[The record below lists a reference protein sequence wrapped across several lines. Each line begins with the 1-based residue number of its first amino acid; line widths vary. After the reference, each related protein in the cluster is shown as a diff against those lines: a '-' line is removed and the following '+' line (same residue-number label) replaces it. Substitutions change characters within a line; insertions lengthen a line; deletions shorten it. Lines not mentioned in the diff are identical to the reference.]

1 MNTQGFLLFS
11 ALFFSFTQTTVH
23 ADEVAGASPTPAT
36 QAAPLSGTLI
46 DRVEAIVNKK
56 AIYFSDIKKFRS
68 LTSLRAKVDP
78 LFANDPLSKK
88 TPTDSEIIDFLIAEA
103 LVLEKFPV
111 SDSDLDQEINSI
123 QTNLHI
129 DRDALRTAISREGFQ
144 FDDYQAL
151 MRASIAKRQLI
162 DRDIRN
168 KAAVSEDELKTE
180 YNRNRSGTK
189 TFQGAIHL
197 HLIKVTKKNYKTIKY
212 AKELYDQALKDLAS
226 GQSFEEIAKKTSDDS
241 SASNGGDLGFLSYQE
256 MSGPLQKEVQK
267 NLALK
272 TPDLKN
278 QISKFEDPTSFTIIK
293 ISEVSKDVDSGF
305 DKEKDALRGKLMEGE
320 FQHQIKLWIDRQR
333 ALNYIRINNQKTT

>member
-1 MNTQGFLLFS
+1 
-11 ALFFSFTQTTVH
+11 V
-23 ADEVAGASPTPAT
+23 
-36 QAAPLSGTLI
+36 AAPAASATPVPSLSGTLI

-56 AIYFSDIKKFRS
+56 AIYYSDTKKFRS
-68 LTSLRAKVDP
+68 LASLRSKVDP

-88 TPTDSEIIDFLIAEA
+88 TPTDTEIVDFLIAES
-103 LVLEKFPV
+103 LILEKFPV
-111 SDSDLDQEINSI
+111 SDTDLDQEINSI
-123 QTNLHI
+123 QANLHI
-129 DRDALRTAISREGFQ
+129 DRDALRAAITREGFQ

-180 YNRNRSGTK
+180 YNRNRSGSK

-197 HLIKVTKKNYKTIKY
+197 HLIKVTKKNYKTVKY
-212 AKELYDQALKDLAS
+212 AKDLYEQALKDLDS
-226 GQSFEEIAKKTSDDS
+226 GQSFEDVAKKTSDDN
-241 SASNGGDLGFLSYQE
+241 SATNGGDLGFLSYQE

-267 NLALK
+267 QLATK
-272 TPDLKN
+272 GVDQKN

-333 ALNYIRINNQKTT
+333 TLSYIRINQKTT

>member
-1 MNTQGFLLFS
+1 MNIQGFLLFS
-11 ALFFSFTQTTVH
+11 ALIFNFIPTVVC
-23 ADEVAGASPTPAT
+23 AETPVAASPTPT
-36 QAAPLSGTLI
+36 SQVAPLSGTLI

-56 AIYFSDIKKFRS
+56 AIYFSDIKKFRL
-68 LTSLRAKVDP
+68 LTSLRSKVDP
-78 LFANDPLSKK
+78 LFANDPLSRRA
-88 TPTDSEIIDFLIAEA
+88 PTDAEIVDFLIAEA

-111 SDSDLDQEINSI
+111 SDADLDQEINSI

-129 DRDALRTAISREGFQ
+129 DRDALRAAISREGFQ

-180 YNRNRSGTK
+180 YNRNRSGSK

-212 AKELYDQALKDLAS
+212 AKDLYEQALKDLAS

-241 SASNGGDLGFLSYQE
+241 SANNGGDLGFLSYQE

-272 TPDLKN
+272 DPDSKN
-278 QISKFEDPTSFTIIK
+278 KISKFEDQTSFTIIK
-293 ISEVSKDVDSGF
+293 ITEVSKDVDSGF

-333 ALNYIRINNQKTT
+333 GLNYIRINQKTT